1 MDEERYSLDDWERQ
15 NIFPIKKENL
25 IGRFV
30 TENILCLRRFLVT
43 KKIDELA
50 NTVTLDIS
58 NSEIIQEVMDYS
70 VLKKVLSE
78 KLNRVL

>member
-1 MDEERYSLDDWERQ
+1 
-15 NIFPIKKENL
+15 
-25 IGRFV
+25 
-30 TENILCLRRFLVT
+30 VT

-58 NSEIIQEVMDYS
+58 NTDIIQDVMDYS
-70 VLKKVLSE
+70 ALKKVLSE